1 MAIVEF
7 TTIEGRSDPRISGN
21 SPEKLTAAEDA
32 GVSPLKQVPS
42 LNSDGASLTCARSA
56 ARTHRPRRIKVGYIG
71 PGTPYLRMQGR
82 WLDLAGFGVGTSVRV
97 EVSERQ
103 LIVQAIEAEGQS
115 RGAAA
120 SQVREVIDECREGG
134 ANSRVRARK
143 SQCVRTWLGAS
154 WYSRIEHTV
163 AEALKEVLLTERL
176 RERVSVHALAARTR
190 FSVQLLRALE
200 KGTRLPSIPVFIVL
214 AWALDVDPRDLFDLM
229 LKRMS
234 YAEGSRPVL
243 VGRAQPDIP
252 REAVKGAQAGTL

>member
-1 MAIVEF
+1 MAIVES
-7 TTIEGRSDPRISGN
+7 TTIEGRSDPRISRN

-42 LNSDGASLTCARSA
+42 LKSDGTSLTCTRSA
-56 ARTHRPRRIKVGYIG
+56 ARTHRPRKLTVGYIG

-97 EVSERQ
+97 EVSERH

-115 RGAAA
+115 RGAGA
-120 SQVREVIDECREGG
+120 SQVQEVLDECSGG

-163 AEALKEVLLTERL
+163 AEALTEVLPSERL
-176 RERVSVHALAARTR
+176 RERVSVHALAVRTQ
-190 FSVQLLRALE
+190 FSVRLLRALE
-200 KGTRLPSIPVFIVL
+200 KGTRLPSIPVLIVL
-214 AWALDVDPRDLFDLM
+214 AWALDLDPRDLFDLM
-229 LKRMS
+229 LKRMR

-252 REAVKGAQAGTL
+252 REGVKEALASTL